1 MELTREQQR
10 EEASR
15 LEKMLQQRE
24 FEDKL
29 VEMRQDLQRREL
41 EEHKRLDD
49 LEAEI
54 EKETGLRRQIES
66 DLMEKERELREK
78 SNFQYKL

>member
-1 MELTREQQR
+1 
-10 EEASR
+10 
-15 LEKMLQQRE
+15 
-24 FEDKL
+24 
-29 VEMRQDLQRREL
+29 MRQDLQRREL